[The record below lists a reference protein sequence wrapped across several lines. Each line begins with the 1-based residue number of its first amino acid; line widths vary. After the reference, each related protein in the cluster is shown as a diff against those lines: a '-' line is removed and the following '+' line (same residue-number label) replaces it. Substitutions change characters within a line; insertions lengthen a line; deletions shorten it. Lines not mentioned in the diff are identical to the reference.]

1 MINDMEKSALFS
13 AVAHPLE
20 GSLRDALG
28 EAAFGAYESLFE
40 RLRRNHPGMVE
51 NWSYYRDAKCWL
63 LKVSAKEK
71 TVFWLGVYDGY
82 FRTTFYLKP
91 DEGDAVN
98 AAPLPEA
105 AKTQYAESK
114 GKKYHGI
121 SLNIG
126 APDHVESFFTL
137 LSIKLAEIPLGSG
150 TPKMARLSYRKAK
163 PADMEGIR
171 GLIEEYMAS
180 MALDLCFQGIDEEL
194 KTLPGK
200 YSEPDGALLVA
211 KAGGALCGCVA
222 LKKIGDGICEMK
234 RLFVRDAYKGRGVG
248 KKLARMI
255 IEEGRLKGYR
265 LMRLDTLKSMR
276 PALSLYRSLGFH
288 ETGAYV
294 YNPLEGAV
302 YLEKTL

>member
-1 MINDMEKSALFS
+1 MEKSALFS
-13 AVAHPLE
+13 AAAHPLE
-20 GSLRDALG
+20 GSLMEALG
-28 EAAFGAYESLFE
+28 ETAFGAYETLFE
-40 RLRRNHPGMVE
+40 RLRENHPGMVE
-51 NWSYYRDAKCWL
+51 NWSYYRDTKCWL
-63 LKVSAKEK
+63 LKVSSKGK
-71 TVFWLGVYDGY
+71 TLFWLGVYDGY

-91 DEGDAVN
+91 DAGDAVN

-121 SLNIG
+121 SLSIG
-126 APDHVESFFTL
+126 ATDDVDSFFAL
-137 LSIKLAEIPLGSG
+137 LPIKLAEMPSGSG
-150 TPKMARLSYRKAK
+150 TPKIARISYRKVR
-163 PADMEGIR
+163 PADMDDIR

-222 LKKIGDGICEMK
+222 LRKIGDGICEMK

-248 KKLARMI
+248 KKLAQAI
-255 IEEGRLKGYR
+255 IEEGRAKGYR
-265 LMRLDTLKSMR
+265 LMRLDTLESMK

-288 ETGAYV
+288 ETAAYV

>member
-1 MINDMEKSALFS
+1 MEKSALFS
-13 AVAHPLE
+13 AAAHPLE
-20 GSLRDALG
+20 GSLREALG
-28 EAAFGAYESLFE
+28 ETAFGAYETLFE
-40 RLRRNHPGMVE
+40 RLRKNHPGMIE

-126 APDHVESFFTL
+126 AADDVDSFFAL
-137 LSIKLAEIPLGSG
+137 LSIKLAEMPSGSG
-150 TPKMARLSYRKAK
+150 TTKIARITYRKAK
-163 PADMEGIR
+163 PADMGAIR

-248 KKLARMI
+248 KKLALMI
-255 IEEGRLKGYR
+255 IEEARAKGYR

-276 PALSLYRSLGFH
+276 PALSLYGSLGFR

>member
-1 MINDMEKSALFS
+1 MIIDMEKSALYS
-13 AVAHPLE
+13 AAAHPLD
-20 GSLRDALG
+20 GSLKEALG
-28 EAAFGAYESLFE
+28 ERAFGAYETLFE
-40 RLRRNHPGMVE
+40 RLRENHLGMIE
-51 NWSYYRDAKCWL
+51 DWSYYRDTKCWL
-63 LKVSAKEK
+63 LKVSAKKK
-71 TVFWLGVYDGY
+71 TVFWLGVYPGY
-82 FRTTFYLKP
+82 FRTTFYLTP
-91 DEGDAVN
+91 DEGDAVT

-114 GKKYHGI
+114 GRKYHGI

-126 APDHVESFFTL
+126 APDEVDSFFAL
-137 LSIKLAEIPLGSG
+137 LSIKLAEMPPSPG
-150 TPKMARLSYRKAK
+150 TRKIARISYRKAK

-171 GLIEEYMAS
+171 GLIKEYMAS

-200 YSEPDGALLVA
+200 YSEPEGALLVA
-211 KAGGALCGCVA
+211 KAEGALCGCVA
-222 LKKIGDGICEMK
+222 LRNIGDGICEMK
-234 RLFVRDAYKGRGVG
+234 RLFVRDAYKGRGAG

-255 IEEGRLKGYR
+255 IEEAREKGYR
-265 LMRLDTLKSMR
+265 LMRLDTLESMR

-288 ETGAYV
+288 ETEAYV